1 MMTQNPEFNKQD
13 KLYKN
18 CHKLDKFREFPGG
31 PVVKTWCFH
40 CQVQSLVKEL
50 RPPRD
55 VDLIP
60 EAGRSPV
67 EGNVNPLQHSCLEN
81 SMDRGAWRA
90 TVRGATESWT

>member
-50 RPPRD
+50 RPHKPCS
-55 VDLIP
+55 I
-60 EAGRSPV
+60 
-67 EGNVNPLQHSCLEN
+67 
-81 SMDRGAWRA
+81 A
-90 TVRGATESWT
+90 TKREREKLDSSEYIKIVKLCIEKVL